1 MPQEDLERHT
11 VRFLGRTIGEFKH
24 IIFHAH
30 FISTKMASEKNIT
43 QKDLEVL
50 HDGDI
55 LDDDFDIE
63 YCINTHENPLV
74 VYVPG
79 DIDYA
84 EFKYQAKFCADK
96 VQEMRKVGIEN
107 MNTRGGRYLDLQY
120 ELDQVMSEI

>member
-1 MPQEDLERHT
+1 MRDKCIPQNELERHT

-30 FISTKMASEKNIT
+30 FISTKLASEKNIT

-50 HDGDI
+50 HDGEI
-55 LDDDFDIE
+55 LDDDLDIE
-63 YCINTHENPLV
+63 YCIDTQENPLV

-84 EFKYQAKFCADK
+84 EFKYQARFCHEK
-96 VQEMRKVGIEN
+96 IMEMRKMGPIVEKPTN
-107 MNTRGGRYLDLQY
+107 YHFLDL
-120 ELDQVMSEI
+120 